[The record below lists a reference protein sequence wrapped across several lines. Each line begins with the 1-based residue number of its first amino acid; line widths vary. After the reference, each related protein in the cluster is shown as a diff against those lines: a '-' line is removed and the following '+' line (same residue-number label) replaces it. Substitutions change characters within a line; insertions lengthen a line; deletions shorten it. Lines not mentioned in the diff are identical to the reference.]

1 MKKQVVIRVCGSDK
15 TFVVEKASDIHDIT
29 GLKLVFHH
37 FLWSKACAG
46 LNFYGLKHVLH

>member
-1 MKKQVVIRVCGSDK
+1 MLFRSSDK

-37 FLWSKACAG
+37 FLWSKASAW
-46 LNFYGLKHVLH
+46 LIFIGLKHVPD

>member
-15 TFVVEKASDIHDIT
+15 TFVVKKAGDIHDIP

-37 FLWSKACAG
+37 FLWSKACAWLIFVG
-46 LNFYGLKHVLH
+46 LRQVSD